1 MSDSIPDYSS
11 VKDLTEPE
19 FRVLLWEKL
28 RSISVNQ
35 CNHLKHHWAITLI
48 CVTAALMGL
57 VNLGLAFAVI
67 FIKGG

>member
-35 CNHLKHHWAITLI
+35 GNHLKHHWAITLI
-48 CVTAALMGL
+48 CCAAGL
-57 VNLGLAFAVI
+57 TGIFNLGIAFVLI
-67 FIKGG
+67 FLQGK